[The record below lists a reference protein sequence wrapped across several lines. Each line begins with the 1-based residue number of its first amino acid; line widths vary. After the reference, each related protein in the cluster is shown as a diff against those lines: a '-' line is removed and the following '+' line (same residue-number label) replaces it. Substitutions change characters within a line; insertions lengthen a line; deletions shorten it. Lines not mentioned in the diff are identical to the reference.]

1 MTKSISKQI
10 GDKEALWLFRAKLLK
25 LYEEFEAKVET
36 LCQQHDISINFWYSP
51 SNIPQPK
58 FRIGKVMLDA
68 DTLYSEDE
76 FSLLFSPEV
85 PWSKKVI
92 KRSPHQ
98 IR

>member
-25 LYEEFEAKVET
+25 LYDEFEAKVET
-36 LCQQHDISINFWYSP
+36 LCQQHNISINFWYSP

-58 FRIGKVMLDA
+58 FRIGKAMLDA
-68 DTLYSEDE
+68 DTLYNEDE
-76 FSLLFSPEV
+76 FSLLFSPEI

-98 IR
+98 LR